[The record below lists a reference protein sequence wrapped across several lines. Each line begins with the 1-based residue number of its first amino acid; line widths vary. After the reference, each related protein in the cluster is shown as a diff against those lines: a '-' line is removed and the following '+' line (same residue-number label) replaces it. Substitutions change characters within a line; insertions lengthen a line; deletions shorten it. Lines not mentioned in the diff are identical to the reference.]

1 MAAIDEISIP
11 IKKGWHDARDSEGES
26 DKNTKSLIHNTHY
39 VYVHMHKW
47 YNKLHTLQLHC
58 KQQDRN
64 IQIAFANS
72 LVV

>member
-26 DKNTKSLIHNTHY
+26 DKNTKSLIHNTQCITHI
-39 VYVHMHKW
+39 VHMRKW
-47 YNKLHTLQLHC
+47 YNKLHTLQWHC

-64 IQIAFANS
+64 IQIAFANK
-72 LVV
+72 

>member
-26 DKNTKSLIHNTHY
+26 DKNTKSVIHNTHCANDTI
-39 VYVHMHKW
+39 K
-47 YNKLHTLQLHC
+47 HTLQLHC
-58 KQQDRN
+58 KQQGRN
-64 IQIAFANS
+64 IQIEFANS

>member
-11 IKKGWHDARDSEGES
+11 IKKGWHDARDSEGTS
-26 DKNTKSLIHNTHY
+26 DKNTKSLTIHIAYMYICANDTI
-39 VYVHMHKW
+39 K
-47 YNKLHTLQLHC
+47 HTLQLHC

-72 LVV
+72 FVV